1 MVLILIYF
9 ETKRLIA
16 RDYLPS
22 DYLPFSEMN
31 ADKDVMKYFPSILTK
46 QESDAF
52 LDRNQQELTTFGYG
66 LFAIE
71 EKSSNEFIGFVG
83 FHEASFEASFTPCI
97 EIGWRLKKSAWNQGY
112 ATEAA
117 KSALIFAKENTLIDE
132 VYSFTAV
139 LNKPSEYVMKKIQLT
154 KIATFEHPALID
166 GDPLKPHVLYKM

>member
-52 LDRNQQELTTFGYG
+52 LDRNQQELTTFC
-66 LFAIE
+66 
-71 EKSSNEFIGFVG
+71 N
-83 FHEASFEASFTPCI
+83 
-97 EIGWRLKKSAWNQGY
+97 RR
-112 ATEAA
+112 
-117 KSALIFAKENTLIDE
+117 
-132 VYSFTAV
+132 
-139 LNKPSEYVMKKIQLT
+139 KI
-154 KIATFEHPALID
+154 
-166 GDPLKPHVLYKM
+166 

>member
-1 MVLILIYF
+1 MIYF

>member
-117 KSALIFAKENTLIDE
+117 KSALKFAKENTLIDE

-139 LNKPSEYVMKKIQLT
+139 LNKPSEHVMKKIQLT

>member
-139 LNKPSEYVMKKIQLT
+139 LNKPSEHVMKKIQLI